1 MKYLYNKINSI
12 LFIQLFYAFNLKTL
26 IIANSIIFTQ
36 YTSKRCIVIYI
47 YIYLDILI
55 II

>member
-1 MKYLYNKINSI
+1 MKYLYNKISSI
-12 LFIQLFYAFNLKTL
+12 LFIQLFYAFNLKIL

-36 YTSKRCIVIYI
+36 YTSKMYIVIYI

-55 II
+55 I